1 MIAMDGASAELARL
15 DATEQA
21 RLCRD
26 GEVAPSELVETAI
39 ERITALDPTIGAIVD
54 ERLERAR
61 GEAAGGLPDGPFRG
75 VPLLLKDAALTS
87 AGDRTQ
93 HGMRFLRDR
102 PWRAPGDAELV
113 RRLKAAGFVVLGRTK
128 VPELSVSPTTEPLAH
143 GPTRNPWALDHTPG
157 GSSGGSAAAVAAG
170 MVPVAHASD
179 SGGSIR
185 IPASCCGLVG
195 LKPSRDR
202 TTFAPDRAQG
212 WGPLTAEH
220 VLTRSVRDCAAI
232 LDVVAGPVPGD
243 LHELPRPERSF
254 AAAVDADP
262 GPLRIGVISDLPG
275 TGVHPICRRAVL
287 DVGRLLT
294 ESGHRVD
301 AFPADVLVDEDG
313 GNAYLT
319 VLAASVAHDVQQW
332 GERLGEP
339 VTDLEPMTSMLNDIG
354 AATPAAAYVSAID
367 ALAGWSRRIAA
378 ATAAVDIVVTPMLPL
393 PPPRLGVLAPPEPD
407 TTVLAAMAAYA
418 LPFNV
423 SGQPAMSLPLG
434 RDADG
439 LPIGVQLV
447 APRGREDL
455 VLALA
460 AQLERA
466 RPWAPVTNPIDV
478 SDSLTNRAATVD
490 QK

>member
-1 MIAMDGASAELARL
+1 MTIAAA
-15 DATEQA
+15 DAIEQG

-26 GEVAPSELVETAI
+26 GELTPVELVDAAI
-39 ERITALDPTIGAIVD
+39 RRITDLDPTLGVIVD
-54 ERLERAR
+54 ERFDRA
-61 GEAAGGLPDGPFRG
+61 GHEAAGVLPDGPFRG
-75 VPLLLKDAALTS
+75 VPILLKDAALTS
-87 AGDRTQ
+87 AGDRCQ
-93 HGMRFLRDR
+93 HGMRFLRDH
-102 PWRAPGDAELV
+102 PWRASGDAELV

-143 GPTRNPWALDHTPG
+143 GPTRNPWSLDHTPG

-232 LDVVAGPVPGD
+232 LDVIAGLVPGD
-243 LHELPRPERSF
+243 LHELPPPARPF
-254 AAAVDADP
+254 AAAVEADP
-262 GPLRIGVISDLPG
+262 AALRIGAITGLPG
-275 TGVHPICRRAVL
+275 TDVHPACRRVVL
-287 DVGRLLT
+287 EVGQTLGGL
-294 ESGHRVD
+294 GHRVD
-301 AFPADVLVDEDG
+301 AFPADVLVDDDG
-313 GNAYLT
+313 ANGFVT
-319 VLAASVAHDVQQW
+319 VLATSVAYDVQRW
-332 GERLGEP
+332 SERLGEP
-339 VTDLEPMTSMLNDIG
+339 VSDLEPMTAMLHDIG
-354 AATPAAAYVSAID
+354 AATPAAGYVAAID

-378 ATAAVDIVVTPMLPL
+378 ATAAVDVVLTPTLPL

-407 TTVLAAMAAYA
+407 MSVLAAMAAYA

-423 SGQPAMSLPLG
+423 SGQPAISLPLG

-447 APRGREDL
+447 AQHGREDL
-455 VLALA
+455 LLALA

-466 RPWAPVTNPIDV
+466 RPWPPVTNPIEE